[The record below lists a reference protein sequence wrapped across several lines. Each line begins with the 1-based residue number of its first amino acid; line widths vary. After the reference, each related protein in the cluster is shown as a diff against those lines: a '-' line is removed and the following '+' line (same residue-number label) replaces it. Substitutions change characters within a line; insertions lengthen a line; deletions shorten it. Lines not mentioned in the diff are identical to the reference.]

1 MKLNMIRSAS
11 VKHLEQILEIE
22 NMVFDYPW
30 RRNQLENDI
39 ICKVNVEN
47 IVYLNNGDVIG
58 YVLGRIIKDEFHLNN
73 IAVSKNY
80 QSNNIGKFMIEN
92 LCIRL
97 KNKCINKI
105 YLEVSINN
113 KPAQRLYE
121 SFDFKQDGLRKD
133 YYSRGNHA
141 LLFNLNLE
149 SYG

>member
-1 MKLNMIRSAS
+1 MKLHLIQSAS
-11 VKHLEQILEIE
+11 IKHLEQILEIE
-22 NMVFDYPW
+22 NTVFDYPW
-30 RRNQLENDI
+30 SRNQIENDLK
-39 ICKVNVEN
+39 CMVNVEN
-47 IVYLNNGDVIG
+47 IVFLNNGEVIG
-58 YVLGRIIKDEFHLNN
+58 YILGRIIKDEFHLNN

-97 KNKCINKI
+97 KNKCITKI

-113 KPAQRLYE
+113 KPAQKLYD
-121 SFDFKQDGLRKD
+121 SFGFKQDGLRKD

-141 LLFNLNLE
+141 LLFNLNLK